1 MEHYDIKHLM
11 DFFEPLTEE
20 EQKLLLFM
28 CLEAIEELREK
39 LECAEKS
46 KSKSKSKTYKAIIA
60 IQIETYMMF
69 TQILS
74 HSKMLE
80 QNGLE
85 QVKDHIFKSVREE
98 YRKLYDDEDE
108 GEGIKC

>member
-28 CLEAIEELREK
+28 CLDAIEELREK
-39 LECAEKS
+39 LEYAEKDKR
-46 KSKSKSKTYKAIIA
+46 KSKAYKTAVA

-69 TQILS
+69 VQILS
-74 HSKMLE
+74 HSKILE
-80 QNGLE
+80 QTGRE
-85 QVKDHIFKSVREE
+85 QLKDHLFKEMRKKYKALYEE
-98 YRKLYDDEDE
+98 EDE

>member
-11 DFFEPLTEE
+11 EFFEPLTEE

-28 CLEAIEELREK
+28 CLDAIEELREK
-39 LECAEKS
+39 LEYAEKDKR
-46 KSKSKSKTYKAIIA
+46 KSKAYKTAVA

-69 TQILS
+69 IQILS
-74 HSKMLE
+74 HSKTLE

-98 YRKLYDDEDE
+98 YRKLYDDEE
-108 GEGIKC
+108 AGGIIC